1 MLGGRLGCTVCKR
14 EGRSTNISCHWRIF
28 PLSGG
33 CQTTCGVTE
42 GVCGYT
48 LFCAEIH
55 LFLPPFSQ
63 HAFRC
68 LPWKQTEAPPALA
81 KAPPYSRNSSQPL
94 ALRESLRFSRRPGRG
109 DRKMNI
115 HAQRATADERTR
127 LRLSGLFSHF
137 YGCVIKTVDRTLP
150 MVHRV
155 LSINKM

>member
-1 MLGGRLGCTVCKR
+1 MGVQFAKGRGGAQ
-14 EGRSTNISCHWRIF
+14 IF
-28 PLSGG
+28 P
-33 CQTTCGVTE
+33 VTGE
-42 GVCGYT
+42 SSPCPVAVKPHVVSPREFVVTHC
-48 LFCAEIH
+48 CAEIH

-68 LPWKQTEAPPALA
+68 LPWKQTEAPPVLA
-81 KAPPYSRNSSQPL
+81 KVPPYSLNSSQPL

-115 HAQRATADERTR
+115 HAQRATADERTL

-150 MVHRV
+150 VVHRV